1 MSKYFLAFNKAG
13 DQFLVDRNVDECF
26 FQQNPTNIIIII
38 MIDDGRSKVAR
49 GKRGGE
55 RERERG

>member
-26 FQQNPTNIIIII
+26 FQQNPTNIIII